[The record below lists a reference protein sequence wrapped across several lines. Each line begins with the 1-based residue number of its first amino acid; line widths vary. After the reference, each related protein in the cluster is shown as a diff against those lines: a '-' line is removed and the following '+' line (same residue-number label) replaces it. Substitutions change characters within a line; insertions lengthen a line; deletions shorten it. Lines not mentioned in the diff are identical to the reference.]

1 MGDSEMFES
10 AFRKSRYSV
19 AQGAC
24 VEVGSQLPGLVVIRD
39 SQNADGAR
47 VPVGSRSETSVKHL
61 RRIRAVATTHVTV
74 RILRSPPVGPRA
86 RRRTA
91 FGRIGTFRENRF

>member
-1 MGDSEMFES
+1 VGDPEMFEC

-24 VEVGSQLPGLVVIRD
+24 VEVGSQFPGLVVIRD

-47 VPVGSRSETSVKHL
+47 VPVAPNAWRRFISQVKL
-61 RRIRAVATTHVTV
+61 Q
-74 RILRSPPVGPRA
+74 
-86 RRRTA
+86 
-91 FGRIGTFRENRF
+91 E